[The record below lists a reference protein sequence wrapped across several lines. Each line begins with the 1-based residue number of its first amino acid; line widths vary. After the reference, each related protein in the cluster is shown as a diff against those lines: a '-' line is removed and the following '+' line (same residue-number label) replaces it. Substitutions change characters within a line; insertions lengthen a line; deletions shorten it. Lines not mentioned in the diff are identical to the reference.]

1 MSTKIPTFCK
11 VCEPSCGLIAEVE
24 NGQLVGLMPDADHPV
39 TKGFACNKGL
49 AGLELHRDPD
59 RCNYPERRRAD
70 GTFEPISWETAIAE
84 IAERTRTIESKYG
97 SASFGSYI
105 GNPAAFNALGGAAV
119 GSFLSQLAVPWNFSS
134 GTQDC
139 MNKFAGSE
147 AVLGTSSCHP
157 IPDFDHTDYLLVLGS
172 NPRVSRMSFV
182 SIADPMKALRAI
194 KSRGGRVR
202 YVNPRETESADDK
215 GETVL
220 VRPDTDVYLLA
231 AMLCEIFERD
241 SIDHGAVKSHATR
254 LQGLRDFVAQYPA
267 GRVAKIV
274 GLDASQIRLLANEF
288 ADAPSA
294 SATMSTGV
302 NMGRQ
307 GTLAYWLLQMLV
319 FVTGNLD
326 RRGGNL
332 YARGF
337 YPGAPRSGRTDPSRH
352 FFESEFGRIR
362 KTRGSLP
369 GNLIADAIQAKENP
383 MRVLFCFAGNP
394 LLSIGGEMRMRA
406 AFEEL
411 ELLVCVDLYRSATG
425 QLADYVLP
433 ATDGFERHDLN
444 ICGLGMQH
452 QPFVQVSDPVVPAL
466 FERRPEWWIFG
477 QLEKAFGFK
486 SVFDAGDDPALFSR
500 LDHMMGSVGLS
511 AEAVRQAPQQTIE
524 LPRAEPGGFFEDV
537 IQTSD
542 GRIDCAPPI
551 FAAEGALDRAEEIFL
566 ELGSEPADAL
576 KLITKREPSM
586 HNSWYQNLPSVRGK
600 RNREPRLWMH
610 PEDAAARG
618 LSLGDRVRVSNAWG
632 TIEVLL
638 AYDKGLIR
646 GVAAL
651 PHGGG
656 NAKTPALRFASDE
669 PGANVNALL
678 PSGPGSFEP
687 LSGQAF
693 MTGIPIEVRS
703 L

>member
-1 MSTKIPTFCK
+1 MSEMIPTFCK
-11 VCEPSCGLIAEVE
+11 VCEPSCGLVAEVE
-24 NGQLVGLMPDADHPV
+24 AGELVGLRPDADHPV

-59 RCNYPERRRAD
+59 RCNDPERRRAD
-70 GTFEPISWETAIAE
+70 GTFERISWETAVRE
-84 IAERTRTIESKYG
+84 IAEKTRAIQSKHG
-97 SASFGSYI
+97 TASFGSYI
-105 GNPAAFNALGGAAV
+105 GNPAAFNALGSAAV
-119 GSFLSQLAVPWNFSS
+119 GSFLGQLGVRWNFSS

-147 AVLGTSSCHP
+147 AVFGTSTCHP
-157 IPDFDHTDYLLVLGS
+157 IPDFDHTDHLLVLGS

-182 SIADPMKALRAI
+182 SIADPMKVLRAI
-194 KSRGGRVR
+194 KDRGGVVR
-202 YVNPRETESADDK
+202 FVNPRDIESAGGT

-231 AMLCEIFERD
+231 AMLCEIFDQGVVDEKVL
-241 SIDHGAVKSHATR
+241 GSHATR
-254 LQGLRDFVAQYPA
+254 LEGLKTFVRDYPA
-267 GRVAKIV
+267 DRVANVV
-274 GLDASQIRLLANEF
+274 GLSADRIRTLAIEF
-288 ADAPSA
+288 ASAKSA

-307 GTLAYWLLQMLV
+307 GTLAYWLMHMLV

-332 YARGF
+332 YSQGF
-337 YPGAPRSGRTDPSRH
+337 YPNAPRSGRTDPAKH
-352 FFESEFGRIR
+352 FFDSEFGRIR

-369 GNLIADAIQAKENP
+369 GNLIADAISADTDP
-383 MRVLFCFAGNP
+383 MRVLFVFSGNP
-394 LLSIGGEMRMRA
+394 ILSIGGEARMRA

-411 ELLVCVDLYRSATG
+411 ELLVCIDLYRNATG

-444 ICGLGMQH
+444 LCGLGMQH
-452 QPFVQVSDPVVPAL
+452 EPFVQVADPVVPAVG
-466 FERRPEWWIFG
+466 ERRPEWWIFG
-477 QLEKAFGFK
+477 QLERAFGLK
-486 SVFDAGDDPALFSR
+486 SILDSGDDPDLFSR

-511 AEAVRQAPQQTIE
+511 AETVRQAPQQTAV
-524 LPRAEPGGFFEDV
+524 LPKTEPGKFFDEV
-537 IQTSD
+537 IQTED
-542 GRIDCAPPI
+542 GRIDCAPPV
-551 FAAEGALDRAEEIFL
+551 FEEEGALERAETIFL
-566 ELGSEPADAL
+566 ELDGEPAGGL

-586 HNSWYQNLPSVRGK
+586 HNTWYQNLPKVRGK

-610 PEDAAARG
+610 PEDATARG
-618 LSLGDRVRVSNAWG
+618 LSAGDRVRVSNEWG
-632 TIEVLL
+632 AIEVAL
-638 AYDKGLIR
+638 AFDEGLIR
-646 GVAAL
+646 GAAAL

-656 NAKTPALRFASDE
+656 NAKTPALRFANDE
-669 PGANVNALL
+669 PGANANALL

-693 MTGIPIEVRS
+693 MTGIPIEVEAA
-703 L
+703 